1 MAALVWNHDCM
12 VGIRSIDD
20 QHGILLDALN
30 ELRMALLQG
39 AEPQTVRPLL
49 KRVNQLMRL
58 HGESEDKL
66 LSQHGFPGLQDHRA
80 EHQRLLGRLA
90 QFDMRFEQRQRGA
103 AFELVEYLR
112 KWFTSHTGI
121 SGKKYGPWLQQCGV
135 R

>member
-1 MAALVWNHDCM
+1 MAALTWNHDCM

-39 AEPQTVRPLL
+39 VEPRMVRPML
-49 KRVNQLMRL
+49 KRVNELMRL

-66 LSQHGFPGLQDHRA
+66 LAQHGFPGLAELRA

-90 QFDMRFEQRQRGA
+90 QFDTRFEQRQRGA

-112 KWFTSHTGI
+112 KWFTTHTGI

-135 R
+135 H